1 MIEEIK
7 QILNQESKE
16 NTKEF
21 NQKILNTKLPILGVN
36 TPFLR
41 QYAKQIC
48 KQDFR
53 LFLKECDRSSYELT
67 LLEAFVIAGAKMS
80 IDERFKLLDE
90 FIPIIGDWAVHDGL
104 VSSLKC
110 SKKYPKEMLEYI
122 LKYKD
127 STKEFE
133 VRFVAVMLMVY
144 YLNEEYADKAFEVV
158 KTLKAND
165 YYAKMGIAWFLAT
178 AMIEYPEKVYSY
190 LDNTSDKDI
199 ILMTIRKV
207 RDSYR
212 VSPMDKEKILQ
223 YK

>member
-158 KTLKAND
+158 KTLMAND

-178 AMIEYPEKVYSY
+178 AIIEYPEKVYSY

-212 VSPMDKEKILQ
+212 VSPMEKEKILQ